1 MDISFEQESFRSSEL
16 PAAQRLYDLF
26 LEFFRENPCEGKL
39 LIRSYMLPAGYS
51 ERDIDILVLLE
62 IAEGSS
68 IKIGLA
74 NGEIALVGGYIFNIE
89 VKEHSSFHWKPEG
102 IFVQYPIN
110 IKNVTQQVWNVKNNL
125 MNYLK
130 GQTLSLI
137 PLIADVIF
145 LNNCSRDTTL
155 LVFGNEEGI
164 PLNFMD
170 YGMTIPTLLKNA
182 TGRNGE
188 LLSYNKDENAARL
201 AVVRDFLTGVK
212 RLPKSLN
219 NKFELFAMESFKE
232 KTININVDQN
242 NIVVVSGAPGSGK
255 TILMLGKA
263 MEFARQGMRC
273 LYLTYNKQLVLDL
286 ERLQLLVKKFA
297 PENPFLMLKIET
309 WDSLVE
315 RLYSFYNYFMPLGQ
329 PKPSMEDKASAIVGR
344 YKGEKGK
351 VVFANDEKQKH
362 KNIFKYSE
370 LIYVFIDE
378 AQDLPQGVFEILKTL
393 YGNNICLALGRLQE
407 YGSALNPGEAYE
419 INMDKILR
427 QREML
432 SKVVAHY
439 LNVVGVNESYQITNP
454 IPTALIGGECI
465 VYTGKVDDDFYG
477 DVFYRLQTN
486 DWNNYDFLH
495 LHINAGDA
503 NANTQLPHYSGGPQD
518 ANPNFDAG
526 KFRYIHYSSCRGLEA
541 NIVFYEK
548 IDLYHEWCVQ
558 NFGEENAKKRI
569 FIALTRAKDITICT
583 FNDLNHW
590 LYKDVI
596 APYAKVMYSIKM
608 K

>member
-26 LEFFRENPCEGKL
+26 LEFFSGNPCEGKL
-39 LIRSYMLPAGYS
+39 LIKSYMLPAGYP

-68 IKIGLA
+68 IKVGLT

-102 IFVQYPIN
+102 IFVQYPN
-110 IKNVTQQVWNVKNNL
+110 NTKNVTRQVWDVKNHL

-130 GQTLSLI
+130 GQALSPI
-137 PLIADVIF
+137 PLVADVIF
-145 LNNCSRDTTL
+145 LNKCSRETSL
-155 LVFGNEEGI
+155 SVFGNEEDI

-170 YGMTIPTLLKNA
+170 YDITIPSLLQNV

-188 LLSYNKDENAARL
+188 LLRFNNDGNAARL
-201 AVVRDFLTGVK
+201 AAVWDFLVGVK
-212 RLPKSLN
+212 SLPKSLN
-219 NKFELFAMESFKE
+219 NKFELFAIESFKA
-232 KTININVDQN
+232 KIVNMNVNQN
-242 NIVVVSGAPGSGK
+242 NVVVVSGAPGSGK

-263 MEFARQGMRC
+263 MEIAREGKSC
-273 LYLTYNKQLVLDL
+273 LYLTYNRQLVLDL

-297 PENPFLMLKIET
+297 PENPFLRLKIET
-309 WDSLVE
+309 WDSLVA
-315 RLYSFYNYFMPLGQ
+315 RLYSFHNYYVPLGHQ
-329 PKPSMEDKASAIVGR
+329 KPSMEEKASAIVGR
-344 YKGEKGK
+344 YKSEKGK
-351 VVFANDEKQKH
+351 IVFANDEKQNH

-370 LIYVFIDE
+370 LVYVFVDE
-378 AQDLPQGVFEILKTL
+378 AQDLPSGVFEILKTL
-393 YGNNICLALGRLQE
+393 YGNNICLALGRFQE
-407 YGSALNPGEAYE
+407 YGSALNPGPAHE

-427 QREML
+427 QREVL

-439 LNVVGVNESYQITNP
+439 LNVAGVNELYQITIP

-465 VYTGKVDDDFYG
+465 VYTGKIDDVFYG
-477 DVFYRLQTN
+477 DVLNRLQTN

-495 LHINAGDA
+495 LHINAGDV
-503 NANTQLPHYSGGPQD
+503 NANTQFSHYSGGPQD
-518 ANPNFDAG
+518 SNPNFDAG
-526 KFRYIHYSSCRGLEA
+526 KFRYFHYSSCRGLEA
-541 NIVFYEK
+541 NIILYEK
-548 IDLYHEWCVQ
+548 IDSYYEWCVQ
-558 NFGEENAKKRI
+558 NFGETNAKKRI
-569 FIALTRAKDITICT
+569 FIALTRAKDIAICT

-596 APYAKVMYSIKM
+596 AQFAGVTNSLK
-608 K
+608 

>member
-16 PAAQRLYDLF
+16 PAAQRMYDLF
-26 LEFFRENPCEGKL
+26 LEFFRENPCEGRL
-39 LIRSYMLPAGYS
+39 LIKSYMLPAGYP

-68 IKIGLA
+68 IKVGLA

-89 VKEHSSFHWKPEG
+89 VKDHSSFHWKPEG

-110 IKNVTQQVWNVKNNL
+110 TKNVTRQVWDVKNNL

-130 GQTLSLI
+130 GQALSPI
-137 PLIADVIF
+137 PLVADVIF
-145 LNNCSRDTTL
+145 LKNCSRDTTL

-170 YGMTIPTLLKNA
+170 YGMAIPTLLQNA

-188 LLSYNKDENAARL
+188 LLRFNKDGNAVRL
-201 AVVRDFLTGVK
+201 SAVRDFLAGVK

-219 NKFELFAMESFKE
+219 NKFELFAMESFKD
-232 KTININVDQN
+232 KTINMNVGQN
-242 NIVVVSGAPGSGK
+242 NIVVVYGAPGSGK
-255 TILMLGKA
+255 TIIMLGKA
-263 MEFARQGMRC
+263 MEFAREGKSC
-273 LYLTYNKQLVLDL
+273 LYLTYNRQLVLDL

-297 PENPFLMLKIET
+297 PENPFLRLKIET
-309 WDSLVE
+309 WDSLVA
-315 RLYSFYNYFMPLGQ
+315 RLYGFHNYFVPLGH
-329 PKPSMEDKASAIVGR
+329 PKPSMEEKASAIVGR
-344 YKGEKGK
+344 YKGENGK
-351 VVFANDEKQKH
+351 VIFANDEKENY

-370 LIYVFIDE
+370 LVYVFVDE
-378 AQDLPQGVFEILKTL
+378 AQDLPQSVFEILKTL
-393 YGNNICLALGRLQE
+393 YENNICLALGKLQE

-427 QREML
+427 QREVL

-439 LNVVGVNESYQITNP
+439 LNVAGVNESYQITVP

-465 VYTGKVDDDFYG
+465 VYTGKIDDVFYG
-477 DVFYRLQTN
+477 GVFYRLQTN

-503 NANTQLPHYSGGPQD
+503 IANTQLSHYSGGPQD
-518 ANPNFDAG
+518 SNPNFDAG
-526 KFRYIHYSSCRGLEA
+526 KFRYFHYSSCRGLEA
-541 NIVFYEK
+541 NIVLYEK
-548 IDLYHEWCVQ
+548 IDSYYEWCVQ
-558 NFGEENAKKRI
+558 NFGETNAKKRI
-569 FIALTRAKDITICT
+569 FIALTRAKDIAIFT

-590 LYKDVI
+590 LFKDVVTNF
-596 APYAKVMYSIKM
+596 ARVGDSLK
-608 K
+608 